1 MSKIK
6 NSHSSLKVACIA
18 TIMANWASACE
29 VAFAKVGS
37 DTKMPFLFETA
48 FAKEFWLSFGIQ
60 VSRCS

>member
-1 MSKIK
+1 MSTIKI
-6 NSHSSLKVACIA
+6 SHSSLKVACIV
-18 TIMANWASACE
+18 TIMANWARACE